1 VLLLLTCRPKS
12 EDEVSQRTPQVIQ
25 CEEAHREVIMTQ
37 QVGGKQF
44 NRTYHFDKVFSPE
57 TTQERLY
64 EGAISPIV
72 DEVLQGFNCT
82 IFAYGQTGTGKTHT
96 MTGEISTSGTLT
108 QQSGV
113 IPRAIQHIFKYLDG
127 LGGCNE
133 YTVKC
138 CFLELYNE
146 EITDLLAMGNDPPRV
161 RIMEDRSGVVL
172 QGLEEPHV
180 KVADEIFSLLETG
193 NARRRTAET
202 LLNKQSSRSHSVFIV
217 TVSVR
222 EVLAEGEEVIRV
234 GKLYLVDLAGSENI
248 TRSGAVDQRA
258 KEAGNINKSLL
269 TLGRV
274 ITALVEGQVHVPY
287 RDSKLT
293 RLLRDS
299 LGGRTKTCIIA
310 TIAPTV
316 QCQEETMSTLD
327 YAHRAKNI
335 KNKPE
340 VNQKISKTT
349 HLKELAVEIARLKSE
364 LVATREKNGV
374 YIPTAQ
380 YEEDCAKMKEQT
392 ERLEFLEA
400 EAEVVNQKHEEEKAT
415 LVNEWQEK
423 VSEIEQKAEKIQT
436 ELNMTRLEL
445 DAAKQDIAERDYIID
460 QQRRC
465 ESALADHSCSL
476 VHDLTAAVQDIGCLF
491 HRVDVKNDLEDG
503 NRSLLMKMCDSTMQ
517 NVSSLEKAVRLAA
530 ASQLDLLTNTQ
541 EEMSNLS
548 NLQHDLVSY
557 SQEHIAGA
565 KVKLEEMLSGIK
577 VALEELS
584 GSGVSSIEA
593 MASCQTDF
601 QKMVDE
607 SVKEAC
613 RELDDTL
620 QALKASGEKESAIIK
635 EIEKQHESQ
644 AATLDSSIQEFVQDI
659 KNHLD
664 SAVKEVENMKIHLE
678 EAVASQS
685 EIAKAM
691 SSGFSNHLQKEETQL
706 LNDISKLVS
715 NFVSQAKDNVNVSL
729 HQLTQR
735 LEEDQ
740 QTMATQMANV
750 GRAVEGAT
758 GNVDKHDDTIKKICR
773 ETYSEN
779 QKLQNS
785 LNSCFDE
792 TIASAENIFNVSSE
806 QARRTA
812 SIQTKHSKSVASNGK
827 KTAKALATAASQHQI
842 TCINAVHAV
851 ERVTTDIEEAIQSKI
866 ARQGE
871 VAQTM
876 QTCAHAAHKEM
887 SEFATCQE
895 KHLTKLSDSV
905 SNTVHKEYQIDACRD
920 EIPENR
926 GRVPPS
932 LEAVNSLRAPSIATL
947 TRTFRS
953 GQVKDDNPQ
962 QQDIIMNH
970 DTDSAPEQQQQ
981 QRQEEDDDDGQQGM
995 DSENVMPNACPA
1007 DKTTDIDDKTEPTK
1021 KQSSPVARKRTRS
1034 PSTKKDMEQEESPSK
1049 LRAAYKQSE
1058 RRRRGRRAAAT

>member
-1 VLLLLTCRPKS
+1 M
-12 EDEVSQRTPQVIQ
+12 SQRTPQVIQ

-64 EGAISPIV
+64 DAAISPIV

-96 MTGEISTSGTLT
+96 MTGEISTSGMLT
-108 QQSGV
+108 EQSGV

-146 EITDLLAMGNDPPRV
+146 EITDLLAMGSDPPRV

-299 LGGRTKTCIIA
+299 LGGKTKTCIIA

-380 YEEDCAKMKEQT
+380 YEEDCAKMKEQS

-400 EAEVVNQKHEEEKAT
+400 EADAVNQRHEEEKAA
-415 LVNEWQEK
+415 LVNEWREK
-423 VSEIEQKAEKIQT
+423 VSEVEQRANKIQE
-436 ELNMTRLEL
+436 ELNTTRLEL
-445 DAAKQDIAERDYIID
+445 ETAKQDIAERDYIID

-465 ESALADHSCSL
+465 ENALADHSCSL
-476 VHDLTAAVQDIGCLF
+476 VHDLTTAVQDIGCLF

-503 NRSLLMKMCDSTMQ
+503 NQSLLMKMCDSTMQ

-530 ASQLDLLTNTQ
+530 TSQLDLLANTQ
-541 EEMSNLS
+541 EEMKNLS
-548 NLQHDLVSY
+548 ALQQDLMSC

-565 KVKLEEMLSGIK
+565 KMKLEEMLTGIK
-577 VALEELS
+577 VALEEIS
-584 GSGVSSIEA
+584 TSGVTSIEA
-593 MASCQTDF
+593 MASCQAEF
-601 QKMVDE
+601 QKMADD

-613 RELDDTL
+613 KELDNTL
-620 QALKASGEKESAIIK
+620 QALKATGEMESAIIE
-635 EIEKQHESQ
+635 EIGKQHESQ
-644 AATLDSSIQEFVQDI
+644 ATTLDSSIQEFVQDI
-659 KNHLD
+659 KNHLE
-664 SAVKEVENMKIHLE
+664 SAVNEVASMKSHLE
-678 EAVASQS
+678 EAVTSQS
-685 EIAKAM
+685 EMAKAM
-691 SSGFSNHLQKEETQL
+691 SSEFSNHLQKEETRL
-706 LNDISKLVS
+706 LTDISKLVS
-715 NFVSQAKDNVNVSL
+715 NFVNQAKENVNGSVQ
-729 HQLTQR
+729 QLQQR

-740 QTMATQMANV
+740 ETMTNQMTNV
-750 GRAVEGAT
+750 GNAVEGAAN
-758 GNVDKHDDTIKKICR
+758 NVDKHDGTLKKVCR
-773 ETYSEN
+773 DTYSEN
-779 QKLQNS
+779 QKLFEN
-785 LNSCFDE
+785 LNSCFND

-806 QARRTA
+806 QATRAA
-812 SIQTKHSKSVASNGK
+812 SIQTKHSKSIASNSK

-842 TCINAVHAV
+842 SCSNAAQAV
-851 ERVTTDIEEAIQSKI
+851 EQITTEMEDAIHSRITK
-866 ARQGE
+866 QGE
-871 VAQTM
+871 VAQTI
-876 QTCAHAAHKEM
+876 QTCAHAAHNEM
-887 SEFATCQE
+887 SEFATSQE
-895 KHLTKLSDSV
+895 KDLIKLSDTV
-905 SNTVHKEYQIDACRD
+905 SNAVNKEYQLDAGRD
-920 EIPENR
+920 EVPKNR
-926 GRVPPS
+926 DRVPPS
-932 LEAVNSLRAPSIATL
+932 LEAVNSFRAPSIAIL
-947 TRTFRS
+947 SRNFRS
-953 GQVKDDNPQ
+953 GQVTVDNQPLPQERDEANQNTTEDDGG
-962 QQDIIMNH
+962 D
-970 DTDSAPEQQQQ
+970 DTEQQ
-981 QRQEEDDDDGQQGM
+981 QQGM
-995 DSENVMPNACPA
+995 DSENVMPNASTA
-1007 DKTTDIDDKTEPTK
+1007 DIDNTTEPNK
-1021 KQSSPVARKRTRS
+1021 PSPPVARKRTRS
-1034 PSTKKDMEQEESPSK
+1034 PSTQKDMEQEESPSK

-1058 RRRRGRRAAAT
+1058 RRRRGRRTAAT